1 MATVFLMWH
10 VYEMPD
16 TGDDETKFIGVYSS
30 QASAEHAAARLRTQP
45 GFNDY
50 PDKFEIHE
58 YTVDESDWREGF
70 VTVQP
75 DEI

>member
-16 TGDDETKFIGVYSS
+16 TGEDETKFIGVYSS
-30 QASAEHAAARLRTQP
+30 QASAEHAAARLRIQP